1 MENKESLMN
10 DLHLVLSMMV
20 LIRWAMVRI
29 VQSAKLSLIV
39 SWMSASVSK
48 SIAAVASSST
58 STLVFRSKAPGQAD
72 ELPLANTAKS
82 RRRYIAHPSDLEG
95 QIALYKLEHH
105 QTCT

>member
-20 LIRWAMVRI
+20 LMRWAMVRI
-29 VQSAKLSLIV
+29 VQSAKLRLIV

-58 STLVFRSKAPGQAD
+58 STLVFRSKAR
-72 ELPLANTAKS
+72 AKQMS
-82 RRRYIAHPSDLEG
+82 CRWPTLQRVDDVTLHTLQSWKA
-95 QIALYKLEHH
+95 KLHS
-105 QTCT
+105 TN